1 MNIFVFDKSPVVSAE
16 QAIDKHIVKMPTE
29 SCQML
34 HTNALYFHY
43 KEIYE
48 VEPSLKDLKEFHS
61 HINSNLMKPA
71 MLNHPSTI
79 WARETPQNFLW
90 LYRHA
95 HALCDEYTY
104 RYGKEHGTRKRIQQT
119 PIEMIHH
126 METQFPSKLTP
137 VSIAMDDSYRLD
149 YSEYMEA
156 NPNNSQWDFV
166 IDSYKHYYLEG
177 KWRFAEWRKNR
188 MPEWWPSNWYAV
200 KYNIGARAYNANKPK
215 YPLTLME
222 E

>member
-1 MNIFVFDKSPVVSAE
+1 M
-16 QAIDKHIVKMPTE
+16 IDKHIVKMPTE
-29 SCQML
+29 TCQML
-34 HTNALYFHY
+34 HTNSLYFMYVNEHHS
-43 KEIYE
+43 
-48 VEPSLKDLKEFHS
+48 EPSLKQLKQFHADTKS
-61 HINSNLMKPA
+61 ELMKPA

-126 METQFPSKLTP
+126 METQYPSVLTP
-137 VSIAMDDSYRLD
+137 VTIAMFDEYRLD
-149 YSEYMEA
+149 REDYFEQ
-156 NPNNSQWDFV
+156 NPNNTEWNFV
-166 IDSYKHYYLEG
+166 IDSYRHYYREA

-188 MPEWWPSNWYAV
+188 QPVDWFPLNWYAK
-200 KYNIGARAYNANKPK
+200 KYNVGVRLYNAKKPR
-215 YPLTLME
+215 YPMVLLE